1 MSNKGV
7 TEFIER
13 ALTDTSLDALLNSEH
28 EKVLG
33 EYDLTK
39 DEIAAILSGG
49 EAFVKAMG
57 VDERKTIRR
66 TELLLDQELGPIQ
79 SSAP

>member
-57 VDERKTIRR
+57 VDERKTKYGG
-66 TELLLDQELGPIQ
+66 L
-79 SSAP
+79 SFF